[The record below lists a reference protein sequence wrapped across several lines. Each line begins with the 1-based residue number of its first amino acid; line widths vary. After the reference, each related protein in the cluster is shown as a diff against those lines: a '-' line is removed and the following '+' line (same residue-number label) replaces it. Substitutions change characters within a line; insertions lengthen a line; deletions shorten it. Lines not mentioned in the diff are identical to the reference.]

1 MERYVGRLPPCARA
15 MIIYLSGSS
24 SPTLPI
30 KVSMAMN
37 GLPAPKRAGHP
48 PIAHCHC
55 PRTTPVSFRGAHG
68 VLRRTC
74 YGLEASTGF
83 LGHGASTQQ
92 RCVGDKRACFVVAS
106 LQAKW
111 RSSKNAKTSA
121 FWWSKQIALAFLLL
135 LFRKFCHWSETTAES
150 CVVKTKSQI
159 QRHKGRGGMNVSLSS
174 TGRCYIWYTNTS
186 WASWESSK

>member
-1 MERYVGRLPPCARA
+1 MDLLLETDAIFLGHRGCKLRQCMGTELQK
-15 MIIYLSGSS
+15 S
-24 SPTLPI
+24 
-30 KVSMAMN
+30 N
-37 GLPAPKRAGHP
+37 GK
-48 PIAHCHC
+48 IC
-55 PRTTPVSFRGAHG
+55 RTTPTLRACHDNISLWQLVPHLTHKGIDGHEWTPGTQESWSPAYRALSLPQNHPGILSGAHG

-121 FWWSKQIALAFLLL
+121 LWWSKQRALAFLLL
-135 LFRKFCHWSETTAES
+135 LFRNFCYWSETTAES
-150 CVVKTKSQI
+150 CVVEPIFQI
-159 QRHKGRGGMNVSLSS
+159 
-174 TGRCYIWYTNTS
+174 
-186 WASWESSK
+186 